1 MDGALKLKVDH
12 VLPGHGGAGGKEI
25 LTGQRAFMIELRKAV
40 QAEVA
45 RGKKLDDLV
54 KKTNGK
60 PMATIHLPDA
70 VGTWVSAE
78 SLPDQVKDAYNEVT
92 SGKAAGDLPH

>member
-1 MDGALKLKVDH
+1 M
-12 VLPGHGGAGGKEI
+12 LPGHGGAGGKEI

-45 RGKKLDDLV
+45 SGKKLDDLV

-60 PMATIHLPDA
+60 QVAMLH
-70 VGTWVSAE
+70 SAGLGE
-78 SLPDQVKDAYNEVT
+78 KLGERRFPARSSERRL
-92 SGKAAGDLPH
+92 